1 MNKKKFFILL
11 IIISGVFSIVYYK
24 RNIFHK
30 QNAMQVS
37 AIYYCPMHPDYT
49 SNKPGSCPICGMD
62 LVLKEKNE
70 KLNAE
75 NKSSKRKI
83 KFYRNPMNPDITSS
97 VPAKDEMG
105 MDYIPV
111 YENDE
116 INNIKLSGEKKQM
129 IGIKTVKAVYRNLE
143 YEIKAPAYIGYDPDL
158 YNALYEYKEAIKIE
172 ENFKSSKSEN
182 IKDMSVS
189 MIESAR
195 LKLKILGLN
204 EEEIKK
210 ISESDFSNLII
221 NQNSDYIWA
230 YIDIYENDVPFIK
243 IGDNVELTSKIYGDR
258 VFKGV
263 IKAIDSIIK
272 PQTRTLRVRAIVENK
287 DKLLK
292 SQNYLEAKIKV
303 KLGNKLVIPVDCIL
317 DSGDKKIVYVE
328 RENGIF
334 EKRVIKTGVSDGEF
348 IEIRQ
353 GLKSGELVV
362 REGNFMLD
370 SEAKLKGI

>member
-1 MNKKKFFILL
+1 
-11 IIISGVFSIVYYK
+11 
-24 RNIFHK
+24 
-30 QNAMQVS
+30 
-37 AIYYCPMHPDYT
+37 
-49 SNKPGSCPICGMD
+49 
-62 LVLKEKNE
+62 
-70 KLNAE
+70 
-75 NKSSKRKI
+75 
-83 KFYRNPMNPDITSS
+83 
-97 VPAKDEMG
+97 
-105 MDYIPV
+105 
-111 YENDE
+111 
-116 INNIKLSGEKKQM
+116 M

-143 YEIKAPAYIGYDPDL
+143 YEIKAPAYIAYDPDL
-158 YNALYEYKEAIKIE
+158 YNALYEYKEALKIE
-172 ENFKSSKSEN
+172 ENFKSSKNEN
-182 IKDMSVS
+182 IKDISGS

-230 YIDIYENDVPFIK
+230 YIDIYENDIPFIK

-272 PQTRTLRVRAIVENK
+272 PKTRTLRVRAIVENK

-292 SQNYLEAKIKV
+292 FQNYLEAKIKV

-328 RENGIF
+328 KESGIF
-334 EKRVIKTGVSDGEF
+334 EKRIIKTGVSDGEF
-348 IEIRQ
+348 VEVKQ

>member
-37 AIYYCPMHPDYT
+37 AIYYCPMHPNYT

-97 VPAKDEMG
+97 VTAKDEMG

-116 INNIKLSGEKKQM
+116 VNNIKLSGEKKQM

-158 YNALYEYKEAIKIE
+158 YNALYEYKEALKIE

-230 YIDIYENDVPFIK
+230 YIDVHENDVPFIK

-258 VFKGV
+258 VFKGI

-328 RENGIF
+328 KENGIF

-348 IEIRQ
+348 IEIKQ

>member
-116 INNIKLSGEKKQM
+116 TNNIKLSGEKKQM

-158 YNALYEYKEAIKIE
+158 YNALYEYKEALKIE

-230 YIDIYENDVPFIK
+230 YIDVHENDVPFIK

-258 VFKGV
+258 VFKGN

-272 PQTRTLRVRAIVENK
+272 SQTRTLRVRAIVENK

-328 RENGIF
+328 KENGIF
-334 EKRVIKTGVSDGEF
+334 EKRFVKTGVSDGEF
-348 IEIRQ
+348 IEIKQ
-353 GLKSGELVV
+353 GLKSGDMVV

>member
-30 QNAMQVS
+30 QNSMQDS

-70 KLNAE
+70 KLNSE
-75 NKSSKRKI
+75 NKSS
-83 KFYRNPMNPDITSS
+83 
-97 VPAKDEMG
+97 
-105 MDYIPV
+105 
-111 YENDE
+111 EN
-116 INNIKLSGEKKQM
+116 NKTTNIKLSGEKKQM
-129 IGIKTVKAVYRNLE
+129 IGIKTVKSVYRNLE
-143 YEIKAPAYIGYDPDL
+143 YEIKAPAYIAYDPDL
-158 YNALYEYKEAIKIE
+158 YNALYEYKEALKIE

-189 MIESAR
+189 IIESAR

-292 SQNYLEAKIKV
+292 FQNYLEAKIKV
-303 KLGNKLVIPVDCIL
+303 KLGYKLVIPVDCIL

-328 RENGIF
+328 RESGIF
-334 EKRVIKTGVSDGEF
+334 EKRIIKTGVSDGEF
-348 IEIRQ
+348 IEVKQ

-362 REGNFMLD
+362 KEGNFMLD

>member
-1 MNKKKFFILL
+1 
-11 IIISGVFSIVYYK
+11 
-24 RNIFHK
+24 
-30 QNAMQVS
+30 
-37 AIYYCPMHPDYT
+37 
-49 SNKPGSCPICGMD
+49 
-62 LVLKEKNE
+62 
-70 KLNAE
+70 
-75 NKSSKRKI
+75 
-83 KFYRNPMNPDITSS
+83 
-97 VPAKDEMG
+97 
-105 MDYIPV
+105 
-111 YENDE
+111 
-116 INNIKLSGEKKQM
+116 
-129 IGIKTVKAVYRNLE
+129 
-143 YEIKAPAYIGYDPDL
+143 
-158 YNALYEYKEAIKIE
+158 
-172 ENFKSSKSEN
+172 
-182 IKDMSVS
+182 

-230 YIDIYENDVPFIK
+230 YIDVHENDVPFIK

-258 VFKGV
+258 VFKGN

-328 RENGIF
+328 KENGIF
-334 EKRVIKTGVSDGEF
+334 EKRFVKTGVSDGEF
-348 IEIRQ
+348 IEIKQ
-353 GLKSGELVV
+353 GLKSGDMVV